1 MDKRNQFHGISLGIY
16 MVAKYDTKSVKCGV
30 GVCTYIWIKNKSY
43 SAFARLR
50 EHVMFNIKIDV
61 VITLL
66 SW

>member
-30 GVCTYIWIKNKSY
+30 GACTYISY